1 MYIIFFAFLAAGA
14 TVLGGGIPLL
24 HKRFSENSLTVLVAF
39 SAGVLLS
46 TGLNHMV
53 VESYAQAGRW
63 AMLSVSLGFI
73 ALYGY
78 EKMAMIHACREE
90 DCDIHP
96 FGQAALLGL
105 GFHSFLDGFAIAVS
119 FEFQKTLGFLVI
131 LAVLL
136 HRLPTGISIASI
148 MLSHNF
154 KKLKA
159 WMTLSI
165 IGGLAVV
172 GAIFGILIPINGKFL
187 LSLAV
192 GLTGGTFL
200 YIATSDLLPMAHE
213 NSQDYR
219 VPIFFL
225 AGFLGILGASFLN
238 GG

>member
-1 MYIIFFAFLAAGA
+1 MYILFFSFLAAGA

-24 HKRFSENSLTVLVAF
+24 HKGLDRSTLTLLVAF

-46 TGLNHMV
+46 TALNQMV
-53 VESYAQAGRW
+53 VESYVTAGRW
-63 AMLSVSLGFI
+63 ATLSVSLGFI
-73 ALYGY
+73 GLYGY

-90 DCDIHP
+90 DCEIHH
-96 FGQAALLGL
+96 FGHSALVGL

-119 FEFQKTLGFLVI
+119 FEFERTLGFLVI
-131 LAVLL
+131 IAILL
-136 HRLPTGISIASI
+136 HRLPTGISTASI

-154 KKLKA
+154 NKSKA
-159 WMTLSI
+159 WVILSI

-192 GLTGGTFL
+192 GLSGGTFL
-200 YIATSDLLPMAHE
+200 YIATSDFLPMAHE

-225 AGFLGILGASFLN
+225 AGFLGILGASFLH
-238 GG
+238 